1 MTPASA
7 CPTFRAQPAPVQRLV
22 PEGRRVTPGCCWPWS
37 AAWHD
42 VEPAV
47 RARRPGTREYPA
59 PADDAPSDSGARAG
73 TTPYRRSSGCGP
85 QRPPARTTSGTPYT
99 AASIGSRLS
108 SRKCPRARLAPSRHP
123 AAGST
128 RPPPDRA
135 SRRAAP
141 DTLGSTSA
149 AVPRRS
155 SGATGPEFRR
165 SLDPGHAAA
174 KDPPRDHGVP
184 GLEAPYF
191 GVLYAAGEEV
201 HRGASTVPRPI
212 RTGTGN
218 ASGHGVPG
226 RPRGG
231 GSDAIC
237 PYFGEDVVV
246 HRGVSPGSG
255 AGRAGGSGV
264 PSGGPPRAG
273 PTEGR
278 GPRLP
283 MTLL

>member
-174 KDPPRDHGVP
+174 KGNGTSFYMYVDGEGNLSLLRVQRTGRLKVQ
-184 GLEAPYF
+184 APA
-191 GVLYAAGEEV
+191 VAASYDA
-201 HRGASTVPRPI
+201 RPQPI
-212 RTGTGN
+212 R
-218 ASGHGVPG
+218 
-226 RPRGG
+226 
-231 GSDAIC
+231 
-237 PYFGEDVVV
+237 
-246 HRGVSPGSG
+246 
-255 AGRAGGSGV
+255 SGV
-264 PSGGPPRAG
+264 MPAG
-273 PTEGR
+273 SIR
-278 GPRLP
+278 RLVVAAIAEIAFIAVLG
-283 MTLL
+283 TALTAFAFAR